1 MLAMLSATMAARM
14 AMFMVNS
21 PEGCSRLAGGL
32 GGRMTIR
39 QTLRSELLHCA
50 PVIFRCPRDLARG
63 SGVGRLQQ
71 RSPWSPARFLHRRL
85 AVPRLPRLPIR
96 GTGRLSPTVR
106 VPILPA
112 CSSSLRLRPLRSA
125 PSTSKAA
132 SSRPRSSCAGCSQ
145 PSPTPRRPVPVPG
158 PLPAGSRC
166 PCHRARTAEETRSH
180 VTGLIAAL
188 TTKAW

>member
-1 MLAMLSATMAARM
+1 MIAMLSATMAARM

-112 CSSSLRLRPLRSA
+112 CSSSPSSPVDRS
-125 PSTSKAA
+125 PT
-132 SSRPRSSCAGCSQ
+132 CW
-145 PSPTPRRPVPVPG
+145 SPTPRRPVPVPG

-166 PCHRARTAEETRSH
+166 PCHRARCRGYGRGDAIPRHRLNCGTH
-180 VTGLIAAL
+180 D
-188 TTKAW
+188 